1 MKISKEQIDALNA
14 VITLEIDK
22 ADYQGKVEEALNNYR
37 KNASIPGFRKGHVPM
52 GMIRKQYEKA
62 IQADQLSKLI
72 NKSLDEFIEKEK
84 LRLLGQPIAK
94 EELTEADFLG
104 DHHKLSFEIGLEPEF
119 SIDLSQPIDYYDI
132 KVTDKEIDKQIE
144 HIRLHFASYEVR
156 EVITENSQI
165 SGTFFNESESVD
177 KFFTFS
183 AKELDEQALEALK
196 GKKVGDQLTLSTKGL
211 FKDAHMLMQ
220 ALEKP
225 HDVVHDLDI
234 EVTFT
239 VEKIQEPIL
248 PELNEAFFQKV
259 YSQDQITTLE
269 DFRKKVAETIKED
282 FDHNSDVRLL
292 DEATEKLIN
301 NTAFDLPAD
310 FLKRWIRSTSQNPIT
325 EEEAAEDYQNS
336 ERGLRYQLIENKI
349 IEENNLQVSYQE
361 IREFCEN
368 AIRNQ
373 MARFGYFDI
382 EKKELDNFV
391 NNTLKER
398 AEVER
403 IHREL
408 TGGKLIKFY
417 KEKANLNKIE
427 IDIDSF
433 IEKFYSHQH
442 HH

>member
-22 ADYQGKVEEALNNYR
+22 SDYQGKVEEALNNYR

-52 GMIRKQYEKA
+52 GMVKKQYEKA
-62 IQADQLSKLI
+62 IQADELNKLI
-72 NKSLDEFIEKEK
+72 SESLNKFIKDEK
-84 LRLLGQPIAK
+84 LRLLGQPIPK
-94 EELTEADFLG
+94 EEGSDANFLG
-104 DHHKLSFEIGLEPEF
+104 DHHKFVFEIGLEPEF
-119 SIDLSQPIDYYDI
+119 TVDLSQPIDYYDI
-132 KVTDKEIDKQIE
+132 KVTDKEIDTQIE
-144 HIRLHFASYEVR
+144 HLRGHFGTYEVS
-156 EVITENSQI
+156 ESISEKSQV
-165 SGTFFNESESVD
+165 SGTFFNEAEQVD
-177 KFFTFS
+177 KFFTFA
-183 AKELDEQALEALK
+183 AKQLGEKAFEALK
-196 GKKVGDQLTLSTKGL
+196 GKKVGDQLSLSTKGL
-211 FKDAHMLMQ
+211 FKDPHMLMQ

-239 VEKIQEPIL
+239 IEKIEDQVL
-248 PELNEAFFQKV
+248 ADMNEEFFQKV
-259 YSQDQITTLE
+259 YPDTTTE
-269 DFRKKVAETIKED
+269 ADFREKVAKSIKED
-282 FDHNSDVRLL
+282 FDHSSDVRLL
-292 DEATEKLIN
+292 DDATEMLIEK
-301 NTAFDLPAD
+301 TKFDLPAD
-310 FLKRWIRSTSQNPIT
+310 FLKRWIRATSENPIT
-325 EEEAAEDYQNS
+325 EEEAAEDYEKS
-336 ERGLRYQLIENKI
+336 EKGLRYQLIEGKI
-349 IEENNLQVSYQE
+349 VEQNNLQVSYQE
-361 IREFCEN
+361 IRDFTEN
-368 AIRNQ
+368 AIRAQ
-373 MARFGYFDI
+373 MARFGLFEI
-382 EKKELDNFV
+382 GKKELDNFV